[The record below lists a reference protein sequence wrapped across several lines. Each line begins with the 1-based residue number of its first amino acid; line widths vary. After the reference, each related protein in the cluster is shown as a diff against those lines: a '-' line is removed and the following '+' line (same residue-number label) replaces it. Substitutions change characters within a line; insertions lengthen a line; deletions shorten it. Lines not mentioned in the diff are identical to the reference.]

1 MSDEP
6 GRNLENERNLENQRN
21 LDRNLENQD
30 FEGHRLTAAD
40 TEAGTDD
47 AERTI
52 DRVTA
57 QDEGDDAD
65 FEAHRLLDASERN
78 LRNL

>member
-1 MSDEP
+1 MSDEL

-30 FEGHRLTAAD
+30 SD